1 MLIRTVRMT
10 FRPDAL
16 PDFLA
21 MFEAVAPRI
30 RGFEGCR
37 HLELWED
44 ARYPNILTTYS
55 LWDGPDALD
64 AYRHSDLFRSTWAK
78 TRPWFAAPTVA
89 HSQHVKAGPITA
101 PA

>member
-10 FRPDAL
+10 FRPSAL

-21 MFEAVAPRI
+21 MFEIVAPKI

-55 LWDGPDALD
+55 HWDGEDALE
-64 AYRHSDLFRSTWAK
+64 AYRHSDLFRTTWAQTK
-78 TRPWFAAPTVA
+78 PWFAAPTVA
-89 HSQHVKAGPITA
+89 HSQSVRVGPI
-101 PA
+101 